1 MDEIDL
7 EELKDS
13 QRAKEL
19 LDDPL
24 IQKIFQEL
32 ESKYIDAWKES
43 DPKDSSGR
51 EVLFQLTWAIAEVR
65 SHFNVILEKGDFHK
79 STLSRSMKRKS

>member
-1 MDEIDL
+1 MDPIDQ
-7 EELKDS
+7 ELKDS

-32 ESKYIDAWKES
+32 ESKYIDAWKDS
-43 DPKDSSGR
+43 DPKDREGR
-51 EVLFQLTWAIAEVR
+51 EVLFQLQYAIADVR
-65 SHFNVILEKGDFHK
+65 SHFTVIIEKGDFNK
-79 STLSRSMKRKS
+79 SVLSRSIKRKN

>member
-1 MDEIDL
+1 MDQVDQ
-7 EELKDS
+7 ELKDS

-32 ESKYIDAWKES
+32 EEKYITAWKES
-43 DPKDSSGR
+43 DPKDREGG
-51 EVLFQLTWAIAEVR
+51 EVLFQLQWAIGQVR
-65 SHFNVILEKGDFHK
+65 SHFTVIMEKGEFHK
-79 STLSRSMKRKS
+79 SALSRSMKRKF

>member
-1 MDEIDL
+1 MDEIDQ
-7 EELKDS
+7 ELKDS
-13 QRAKEL
+13 QRAEEL
-19 LDDPL
+19 LNDPL

-32 ESKYIDAWKES
+32 ESKYIDAWRGS

-51 EVLFQLTWAIAEVR
+51 EVLFQLQWAIAEVR

>member
-1 MDEIDL
+1 MDQVDQ
-7 EELKDS
+7 ELKDS

-24 IQKIFQEL
+24 FQKIFQEL

-43 DPKDSSGR
+43 DPKDSAGR
-51 EVLFQLTWAIAEVR
+51 EVLFQLQWAIGQVR
-65 SHFNVILEKGDFHK
+65 SHFTVIMEKGEFHK
-79 STLSRSMKRKS
+79 SALSRSMKRKF

>member
-1 MDEIDL
+1 MDPIDQ
-7 EELKDS
+7 ELQDS

-32 ESKYIDAWKES
+32 ESKYIDAWK
-43 DPKDSSGR
+43 D
-51 EVLFQLTWAIAEVR
+51 
-65 SHFNVILEKGDFHK
+65 
-79 STLSRSMKRKS
+79 

>member
-1 MDEIDL
+1 MDPIDQ
-7 EELKDS
+7 ELQDS

-32 ESKYIDAWKES
+32 ESKYIDAWKDS
-43 DPKDSSGR
+43 DPKDREGR
-51 EVLFQLTWAIAEVR
+51 EVLFQLQYAIAEVR
-65 SHFNVILEKGDFHK
+65 NHFNVIMEKGEFHK
-79 STLSRSMKRKS
+79 SALSRSMKRKN